1 MARDSL
7 CSPRVSSSRLRV
19 LSYNIHSGLGT
30 DRRVDLARI
39 ADVIGAFEP
48 HIVALQEVDVCR
60 ARSGA
65 IDQPA
70 ALAARLGMSSHF
82 EMCLEEGGERYG
94 IATLT
99 RLPFLGARRLE
110 LPYQPGRKRSEPRCA
125 LVTRLAW
132 PETGIEID
140 MVNTHLSVLAAER
153 TAQVAALTRE
163 LPGREVILAGDF
175 NCTPSAAAFRALAGD
190 MRSATRGAR
199 TFPSWLPIVPID
211 HILVRGPLDI
221 VRGGRW
227 TQGPVR
233 RASDHLPVFAEL
245 SYPTVASA

>member
-7 CSPRVSSSRLRV
+7 GSHRVSSPRLRV

-30 DRRVDLARI
+30 DRRLDLARI
-39 ADVIGAFEP
+39 ADVIAAFEP

-70 ALAARLGMSSHF
+70 ELAARLGMTSHF
-82 EMCLEEGGERYG
+82 EMCIEERGERYG

-99 RLPFLGARRLE
+99 RLPLIGTRRLA
-110 LPYQPGRKRSEPRCA
+110 LPHEPHRKRSEPRCA

-132 PETGIEID
+132 PETGIEVD
-140 MVNTHLSVLAAER
+140 MVNTHLSVLPGER
-153 TAQVAALTRE
+153 LAQVAAIARE
-163 LPGREVILAGDF
+163 LPGREVIVAGDF
-175 NCTPSAAAFRALAGD
+175 NCTQFSAAFRALAGD

-199 TFPSWLPIVPID
+199 TFPSWLPLVPID
-211 HILVRGPLDI
+211 HILVRGPLDV

-245 SYPTVASA
+245 SYGASA

>member
-1 MARDSL
+1 MARVSL
-7 CSPRVSSSRLRV
+7 GSRPVSSSRLRV

-30 DRRVDLARI
+30 DRRLDLARI

-65 IDQPA
+65 VDQPA
-70 ALAARLGMSSHF
+70 ELAARLGMSAHF
-82 EMCLEEGGERYG
+82 EMCIEDGGERYG

-99 RLPFLGARRLE
+99 RLPLLGVRRLE
-110 LPYQPGRKRSEPRCA
+110 LPYEPHRKRSEPRCA

-132 PETGIEID
+132 PETGIEVD
-140 MVNTHLSVLAAER
+140 MVNTHLSVLSDER
-153 TAQVAALTRE
+153 PAQVAALTRE
-163 LPGREVILAGDF
+163 LPGREVIIAGDF
-175 NCTPSAAAFRALAGD
+175 NCTPGAAAFRALAGD

-199 TFPSWLPIVPID
+199 TFPSWLPLVPID
-211 HILVRGPLDI
+211 HILVRGPLDV

-245 SYPTVASA
+245 EHRASA